1 LLKRAEKETM
11 QIKQQLKEF
20 VTGDERGVSP
30 VIGVI
35 LMVAI
40 TVILAAVIGTFV
52 LGLGDSVQQNAQAG
66 VSFDQTSEST
76 VAVTLNSMQRADE
89 VEIRVEEEDGGNNAG
104 FSDVSTL
111 SDIGS
116 STIVNDLDPDD
127 RIIVTATYQ
136 GQENVI
142 QEYTVN

>member
-1 LLKRAEKETM
+1 MRAEKHETM

-66 VSFDQTSEST
+66 VSFEQISDTEVS
-76 VAVTLNSMQRADE
+76 VTLNSMQRADE
-89 VEIRVEEEDGGNNAG
+89 VNIRVETTDNSNTPTYSSGSQLSSVGQ
-104 FSDVSTL
+104 ST
-111 SDIGS
+111 
-116 STIVNDLDPDD
+116 TINTLDPND

-136 GQENVI
+136 GQQNVI

>member
-11 QIKQQLKEF
+11 QIKQQLKEL

-66 VSFDQTSEST
+66 VSFEQTSSDT
-76 VAVTLNSMQRADE
+76 VVVTLNSMQRADSVSIE
-89 VEIRVEEEDGGNNAG
+89 GQDNSGGT
-104 FSDVSTL
+104 SLSVTTSTL

-116 STIVNDLDPDD
+116 STTVENVESGD

-136 GQENVI
+136 GNENVI